1 MKSPGVEN
9 MPRPAV
15 TLPTIIYF
23 KIDYP
28 WHPICLPDCREHFPS
43 ENRLLVFP
51 CTQRVHSMGALAAAG
66 RACYQIPVTGKAAC
80 RQIHNLSYGKGSVGI
95 LESSYRGRTR
105 RQVSFPPGW
114 KG

>member
-51 CTQRVHSMGALAAAG
+51 CSQRVLSMGTPPTAS
-66 RACYQIPVTGKAAC
+66 RAFNQGPFSGKAAC

-95 LESSYRGRTR
+95 LKSS
-105 RQVSFPPGW
+105 
-114 KG
+114 